1 MPTLFKYESGIKFLS
16 KPSNLTLI
24 ADPTAT
30 KAAAKCDLALITHAH
45 TDHSI
50 AFPNEGIK
58 VYSTEIA
65 SKLYES
71 LTARKPKNTH
81 FVDFNKKVDINDI
94 EVKFIPA
101 GHLLGAAQIILYF
114 DDLTFCYTGDI
125 STNKMLT
132 VPHAEVPDDDID
144 ILIIEST
151 YGKADLVF
159 DSRERTKISILK
171 WIAESLQSKKIPT
184 INIGHLGG
192 AQELIAFL
200 NEMLSIDIYC
210 DNRTNQINTIYK
222 QEGVN
227 LKWNSFDILND
238 TEFKAENSVVLLP
251 RALKELPE
259 FLKSHKI
266 SRSIVTGQ
274 ASRFAFSS
282 YEQAFPF
289 SMHANCSELLNHV
302 EAINPKKVYTLY
314 GFDSEFAS
322 VVRQKLKIPARPIK
336 LAKEKPTLEEFL

>member
-16 KPSNLTLI
+16 KPENISLI
-24 ADPTAT
+24 ADPTT
-30 KAAAKCDLALITHAH
+30 TRAASRCDAAFITHAH

-58 VYSTEIA
+58 VYSTQIA

-71 LTARKPKNTH
+71 LTSKKPKNTH
-81 FVDFNKKVDINDI
+81 FVDFNKKININDI
-94 EVKFIPA
+94 EAKFIPA

-114 DDLTFCYTGDI
+114 DDLTFCYTGDL
-125 STNKMLT
+125 STDKMLT
-132 VPHAEVPDDDID
+132 VPKAEVPDDDID

-151 YGKADLVF
+151 YGKADLRF

-171 WIAESLQSKKIPT
+171 WIADNLQKKRIPI

-210 DNRTNQINTIYK
+210 DDRTSQINKIYK

-227 LKWNSFDILND
+227 LNWNSFDILND
-238 TEFKAENSVVLLP
+238 EEFKTENSVILLP
-251 RALKELPE
+251 RALKQLPE
-259 FLKSHKI
+259 FLKSHKV

-289 SMHANCSELLNHV
+289 SMHANCNELLNHV
-302 EAINPKKVYTLY
+302 EAINPRKVYTLY

-322 VVRQKLKIPARPIK
+322 VVRQKLKLHARPIK
-336 LAKEKPTLEEFL
+336 LSKEKPTLEEFL

>member
-1 MPTLFKYESGIKFLS
+1 MPTLFKYESGVKFLS

-24 ADPTAT
+24 ADPTTA
-30 KAAAKCDLALITHAH
+30 KAASSSDTALITHAH

-58 VYSTEIA
+58 VFSTELA

-71 LTARKPKNTH
+71 LTAKKSKNTH
-81 FVDFNKKVDINDI
+81 FVDFNKKINIDDI

-101 GHLLGAAQIILYF
+101 GHLLGAAQIIFYF

-125 STNKMLT
+125 STDKMLT
-132 VPHAEVPDDDID
+132 VPKAEVPDDKID

-151 YGKADLVF
+151 YGKADLFF
-159 DSRERTKISILK
+159 DSRDRIKISILK
-171 WIAESLQSKKIPT
+171 WIADNLQRKKIPV

-210 DNRTNQINTIYK
+210 DDRTSQINQIYK
-222 QEGVN
+222 QEGIN
-227 LKWNSFDILND
+227 LNWNTFDILND
-238 TEFKAENSVVLLP
+238 TKFEAENSVILLP
-251 RALKELPE
+251 RAMKKTPV
-259 FLKSHKI
+259 FLNAHKTI
-266 SRSIVTGQ
+266 RSIVTGQ
-274 ASRFAFSS
+274 ASRFTFSNFN
-282 YEQAFPF
+282 QAFPF
-289 SMHANCSELLNHV
+289 SMHANCNELLNHV
-302 EAINPKKVYTLY
+302 EAINPQKVYTIY

-322 VVRQKLKIPARPIK
+322 IVRQKLKIFARPIK
-336 LAKEKPTLEEFL
+336 ITKEKPTLEEFL

>member
-1 MPTLFKYESGIKFLS
+1 MPTLFKYERGVKFLS
-16 KPSNLTLI
+16 KPENLTLI
-24 ADPTAT
+24 ADPTTT
-30 KAAAKCDLALITHAH
+30 KAASDCDVALITHAH

-71 LTARKPKNTH
+71 LTSRKPKNTH
-81 FVDFNKKVDINDI
+81 FVDFNEKMNINDI

-125 STNKMLT
+125 STDKLLT
-132 VPHAEVPDDDID
+132 VPKAETPEEDID

-151 YGKADLVF
+151 YGKADLMF
-159 DSRERTKISILK
+159 NSRESIKISILK
-171 WIAESLQSKKIPT
+171 WITDNLQSKKIPI
-184 INIGHLGG
+184 INIGHLGA
-192 AQELIAFL
+192 AQELISFL

-210 DNRTNQINTIYK
+210 DDRTSRINEIYK
-222 QEGVN
+222 QEEIN
-227 LKWNSFDILND
+227 LNWNTFDILND
-238 TEFKAENSVVLLP
+238 GEFNAENSIILLP
-251 RALKELPE
+251 RALKKLPD
-259 FLKSHKI
+259 FLKSRKI

-282 YEQAFPF
+282 FEQAFPF
-289 SMHANCSELLNHV
+289 SMHANCQELLNHV
-302 EAINPKKVYTLY
+302 EAINPKRVYSLY

-322 VVRQKLKIPARPIK
+322 IVRQKLKIFARPIK
-336 LAKEKPTLEEFL
+336 MAKEKPTLEEFL

>member
-16 KPSNLTLI
+16 KPTNLTYI
-24 ADPTAT
+24 ADPIST
-30 KAAAKCDLALITHAH
+30 KAASNSDAAFITHAH

-65 SKLYES
+65 SKLYEN

-81 FVDFNKKVDINDI
+81 FVKLNKKFDVNDI

-101 GHLLGAAQIILYF
+101 GHLLGAAQIIFYF

-125 STNKMLT
+125 STDEMLT
-132 VPHAEVPDDDID
+132 VPKAEVPDDEID

-151 YGKADLVF
+151 YGRSDLIF

-171 WIAESLQSKKIPT
+171 WVADSLQNKKIPT

-200 NEMLSIDIYC
+200 NGMLSIDIYC
-210 DNRTNQINTIYK
+210 DERTSQLNEVYRK
-222 QEGVN
+222 EGID
-227 LKWNSFDILND
+227 LSWNSFDFLND

-251 RALKELPE
+251 RAMKKVPE

-266 SRSIVTGQ
+266 KRSIVTGQ
-274 ASRFAFSS
+274 ASRFAFSNF
-282 YEQAFPF
+282 EQAFPF
-289 SMHANCSELLNHV
+289 SMHANCVELLNHV
-302 EAINPKKVYTLY
+302 ESIKPKKAYTLY

-322 VVRQKLKIPARPIK
+322 IIRQKLKLQARPLK